1 MSHAPTQAVQ
11 HCEALLRNMM
21 EDLQAKGIWPNVQS
35 IIDSMLKRRIELVEV
50 YEEVHA
56 MLAQTPRG
64 LYIFWD
70 VFVHSADGWNPEKNR
85 RARRAREELIGVNAR
100 ISELA
105 DQLAALL
112 DRRDELHNYS
122 GFGSN
127 TQHHILDIVHEAS
140 EHNYRYES
148 YVKEELDRIQNQ
160 YDFKYWPPL
169 SDVIQAIG
177 SDAEMAE
184 VTANDPATEAA
195 TASRKSGRSDFIKAF
210 LARIDDNRVRE
221 CGFIPNSFALTDG
234 SLASLV
240 NCGLDLAVDELVDA
254 DFIKRFR
261 QRQRQVKKA

>member
-1 MSHAPTQAVQ
+1 MSHAPSEAVQ
-11 HCEALLRNMM
+11 HCETLLRNMM
-21 EDLQAKGIWPNVQS
+21 EDLQAKNIWPNVQS
-35 IIDSMLKRRIELVEV
+35 IIDGMLKRRIELVDV
-50 YEEVHA
+50 YEEVYA
-56 MLAQTPRG
+56 TLAQKPRG

-70 VFVHSADGWNPEKNR
+70 VFVHAADGWNPDKNR
-85 RARRAREELIGVNAR
+85 AARQAREELIAVNAR

-112 DRRDELHNYS
+112 ERRDELHNHS

-140 EHNYRYES
+140 EHNYLYES
-148 YVKEELDRIQNQ
+148 YVKEELDRFQYQ
-160 YDFKYWPPL
+160 YDFKYWPSL
-169 SDVIQAIG
+169 SDVLRAIG
-177 SDAEMAE
+177 RDAEMAE

-195 TASRKSGRSDFIKAF
+195 TASRKSGRSDFVKAF

-221 CGFIPNSFALTDG
+221 CGFIPNSFALSDS

-240 NCGLDLAVDELVDA
+240 NCGLDLTVDELVDA

-261 QRQRQVKKA
+261 QRQRQATKA